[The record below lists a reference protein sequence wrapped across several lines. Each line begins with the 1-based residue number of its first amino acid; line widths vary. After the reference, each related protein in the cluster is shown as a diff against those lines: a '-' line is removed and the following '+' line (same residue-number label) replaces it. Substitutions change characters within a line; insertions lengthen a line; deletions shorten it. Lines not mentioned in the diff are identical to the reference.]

1 MATWS
6 SSGSM
11 SDPAARRRYYGFDV
25 LRGLSIFLMVA
36 YHFGFDLVS
45 YGLLPRQVLFNP
57 LLNGLQVFFRLGVRG
72 HLRRLQHL
80 FPTTTC
86 AGGSN
91 CCCAPW
97 WSAWPLM
104 WRCPRSSSASASS
117 IFWGAPPCSTPFCG
131 PCWKKCPCTRWR
143 AYLLLFFLFRWLLS
157 PTYDIPHLWWLGIR
171 QPSFS
176 SGDYF
181 PLLPWFFMYLF
192 GVWLGRAAAAEKL
205 PAWFYRLRCPFLE
218 KVGSHTLW
226 IDLLHQPLCLGLT
239 LLLVRLLG

>member
-1 MATWS
+1 MHHLCIQYSQTQQCLFTQCAQFLIHLLIKFQK
-6 SSGSM
+6 GVK
-11 SDPAARRRYYGFDV
+11 AAAFN
-25 LRGLSIFLMVA
+25 LM
-36 YHFGFDLVS
+36 
-45 YGLLPRQVLFNP
+45 LFQK
-57 LLNGLQVFFRLGVRG
+57 LA
-72 HLRRLQHL
+72 
-80 FPTTTC
+80 C
-86 AGGSN
+86 
-91 CCCAPW
+91 
-97 WSAWPLM
+97 
-104 WRCPRSSSASASS
+104 
-117 IFWGAPPCSTPFCG
+117 
-131 PCWKKCPCTRWR
+131 
-143 AYLLLFFLFRWLLS
+143 LLLFFLFRWLLS

-226 IDLLHQPLCLGLT
+226 IYLLHQPLCLGLT